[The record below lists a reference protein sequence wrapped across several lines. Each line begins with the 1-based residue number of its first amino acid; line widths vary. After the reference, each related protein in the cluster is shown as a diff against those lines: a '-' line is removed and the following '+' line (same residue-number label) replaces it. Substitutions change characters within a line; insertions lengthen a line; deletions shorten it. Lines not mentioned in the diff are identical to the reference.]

1 MEENLPMV
9 QKRSFGIT
17 PRGIDEAIRLAK
29 IMSSSGLMPKCI
41 QTPEAVFV
49 AMQMGAE
56 IGLSPMASVQN
67 IAVINGRPGIYGDAA
82 LAVVRAS
89 GLIEKFKEWTEGE
102 RKTSAWTFY
111 CRIKRKGFEVATGS
125 FSWAEAC
132 EAGFDRADTSSPWK
146 KWTNRLMQFKARNF
160 VMRDQFAD
168 ILKGIRTV
176 EENSDAIDLEPTA
189 GNDGRQQY
197 QVKAPAE
204 TELSGSGSIDENAF
218 DLLAAEQYPD
228 GEQKLLEF
236 VLLTANANGVS
247 VEDLKNR
254 AVGNW
259 DDFVKAY
266 ELWRVKNQIPKKE
279 VRAGLE
285 PAPTS
290 NPPDTQK
297 AEEKPS
303 DQWADFRQKF
313 INLRGSGY
321 STFVFQNLDR
331 FKQCPKEIQN
341 EAIEK
346 WVKYYAGQ
354 PWPLNAHKTPVEYQQ
369 PQSAASTA
377 KPMSDILV
385 SYSQEYKDLMQLKSE
400 FHDLYLQAKANLA
413 IVPDTVD
420 NCTKIHAAMSVM
432 VRAGLERAGLEPAPT
447 DVIHDG
453 ADPDEFDKF

>member
-9 QKRSFGIT
+9 QKRSFGII
-17 PRGIDEAIRLAK
+17 PRGIDETIKLAK

-67 IAVINGRPGIYGDAA
+67 IAVINGRPGIYGDAVM
-82 LAVVRAS
+82 AVVRAS
-89 GLIEKFKEWTEGE
+89 GLLEEIKEWAEGE
-102 RKTSAWTFY
+102 RKTTAWTFY

-197 QVKAPAE
+197 QVKTSAE

-236 VLLTANANGVS
+236 VLLTASANGVS

-259 DDFVKAY
+259 DDFIKAY

-279 VRAGLE
+279 VRAGSE
-285 PAPTS
+285 PAPT
-290 NPPDTQK
+290 NPPETQQ
-297 AEEKPS
+297 AEEKPG

-447 DVIHDG
+447 DLIPDG

>member
-9 QKRSFGIT
+9 QKRSFGII
-17 PRGIDEAIRLAK
+17 PRGIDETIKLAK

-67 IAVINGRPGIYGDAA
+67 IAVINGRPGIYGDAVM
-82 LAVVRAS
+82 AVVRAS
-89 GLIEKFKEWTEGE
+89 GLLEEIKEWAEGE
-102 RKTSAWTFY
+102 RKTTAWTFY

-197 QVKAPAE
+197 QVKASAE

-236 VLLTANANGVS
+236 VLLTASANGVS

-259 DDFVKAY
+259 DDFIKAY

-279 VRAGLE
+279 VRAGSE
-285 PAPTS
+285 PAPT
-290 NPPDTQK
+290 NPPETQQ
-297 AEEKPS
+297 AEEKPG

-447 DVIHDG
+447 DLIPDG